1 MWSSLILAFLLHLWF
16 LLLVQIILF
25 DLFDNISFFYYS
37 FVFSFV
43 RRVFRCAA
51 ISSPS
56 VAVPSREY
64 VFDFVRVGFVRVR
77 WSGCIVLCVLSHRVR
92 VKS

>member
-1 MWSSLILAFLLHLWF
+1 MATALVALAGGVALS
-16 LLLVQIILF
+16 LF
-25 DLFDNISFFYYS
+25 DYLIDNISFYYS
-37 FVFSFV
+37 FVFDIRYF
-43 RRVFRCAA
+43 VFRCAA

-77 WSGCIVLCVLSHRVR
+77 WLGCIVLCVLSHRVR